1 MRLAR
6 RIENLPPYLFAD
18 ISRKIA
24 AKREQGVEVI
34 TFGIG
39 DPDLPTPNHILEA
52 LKRAAEKPENHRYPE
67 SEGLPEL
74 RKAISEWYMRRFEVS
89 LDPSAEILPLI
100 GSKEGI
106 GHVPLCLVDPGDV
119 ALIPDPGYPVYEVGA
134 MFAGAKIEYVPLLE
148 ENGYLPDFE
157 AIPEETA
164 RAARLIW
171 LNYPNNPTGAVADE
185 AFFKRAVA
193 WAKEYDVALLHDA
206 PYTEVVYD
214 GYQPTSLLEVPG
226 GREVGVEFHS
236 FSKSYNMTG
245 WRVGMVCGNPLLID
259 GLRRLKSN
267 IDSGIPQA
275 IQEMAI
281 EAARAPQGGIAA
293 NNAILQARRDRL
305 VPVLR
310 ELGLRVEPPKA
321 SLYLW
326 AHIPEGYDSRSFAT
340 ELLDKV
346 AVVVTPGTGYGP
358 HGEGYVRLS
367 LTIPDDKL
375 EEGIRRLREWR
386 AGRA

>member
-1 MRLAR
+1 MQLAR
-6 RIENLPPYLFAD
+6 RIVDLPPYLFAE

-24 AKREQGVEVI
+24 AKRAQGIEVI

-39 DPDLPTPNHILEA
+39 DPDLPTPPNIIDA
-52 LKRAAEKPENHRYPE
+52 LKGASDKPENHRYPE
-67 SEGLPEL
+67 SEGMPQL
-74 RKAISEWYMRRFEVS
+74 RQAVADWYMRRFEVS
-89 LDPSAEILPLI
+89 LNPDTEILPLI

-106 GHVPLCLVDPGDV
+106 GHISLCLIDPDDV

-134 MFAGAKIEYVPLLE
+134 LFAGARVEYVPLLE

-157 AIPEETA
+157 AIPEDVA
-164 RAARLIW
+164 RAAKLIW
-171 LNYPNNPTGAVADE
+171 LNYPNNPTGAVADA
-185 AFFKRAVA
+185 AFFERAIA
-193 WAKEYDVALLHDA
+193 WAKRHNVAILHDA
-206 PYTEVVYD
+206 PYTEVVYN
-214 GYQPTSLLEVPG
+214 GYQPVSLLEMPG
-226 GREVGVEFHS
+226 GRDVGVEFHS

-245 WRVGMVCGNPLLID
+245 WRVGMVSGNEVLVD
-259 GLRRLKSN
+259 ALRRLKSN

-281 EAARAPQGGIAA
+281 EAARGSQESIAQ
-293 NNAILQARRDRL
+293 NNAVLQKRRDRL

-310 ELGLRVEPPKA
+310 ELGLKVEPPKA

-326 AHIPEGYDSRSFAT
+326 ARIPEGYDSKSFAT
-340 ELLDKV
+340 ELLDDV

-375 EEGIRRLREWR
+375 EEGIKRLRDWHQRR
-386 AGRA
+386 A